1 MGGVA
6 GYLSLASIS
15 PYQHGFK
22 LLQSR
27 TKRHTLSEGPSALK
41 VALRC
46 ARILKLAS
54 LGGLYRRLL
63 PGGFGYTRLDVILMR
78 SLPRDADCS
87 LSFLRVL

>member
-6 GYLSLASIS
+6 GHLSLASIS

-46 ARILKLAS
+46 ARILKLAI

-63 PGGFGYTRLDVILMR
+63 PGGFGYTRLDAILMR